1 MSFTLNPDGGLPRLI
16 RYLPASEFPS
26 VDTIAMLD
34 ANNNLLRVNRS
45 LFDQL
50 SKDEQGRVLTTRA
63 AFLEV
68 A

>member
-1 MSFTLNPDGGLPRLI
+1 MSFTLNPDDGLPRLI

-26 VDTIAMLD
+26 TDTIAMLD
-34 ANNNLLRVNRS
+34 AKNNLLRVNRS